1 MTTQAPND
9 RTFDYVIL
17 GAGIAGMTLQH
28 VLKGESVA
36 LVDPSPGR
44 YKIGESIIPQHF
56 IEPEVRPLF
65 EIVQKLPSACA
76 KDGTFFINDDSIG
89 GFEPFSDSGYTIHVA
104 RQDLEAATARFFGSE
119 VIKERVES
127 IDVDA
132 KTVTTDQGV
141 FHARKLII
149 DCSGPARLVG
159 RALGIL
165 REVWPVWASW
175 AYHDITESDEERFL
189 DVLRSGK
196 KQYFRF
202 NDRERRLE
210 ESTDFAGF
218 RSTRAT
224 ILTRVRDGVWTWQIP
239 LYDSKMLS
247 VGVVSRHGAV
257 SEEEYLSITKA
268 TIAPQFTTQLRPWDS
283 TGPHNTFHVRN
294 RFAWAADRFAGEGWA
309 LVGDAAFF
317 GDPVYSVGTGFATNH
332 AIQLGRVLKEH
343 GWTPRIA
350 AAHQTKTAFL
360 FERAKK
366 AYDSWY
372 FGKVVADKTTAVE
385 IQTDFLNGRAFQV
398 ETVKGYVEAWMF
410 SHPQD
415 AHNAISPKH
424 GEEVSGE
431 ITSMLEETGVL
442 VGWKLASARAFK
454 SRIELEWERPDA
466 QPMSLRVEPIAPG
479 QPAFK
484 VIGDLALS
492 YRPPKGP
499 TAKLSGQGIA
509 LIEAFSR
516 VVGTEGPKLRAMM
529 TEAGATV

>member
-1 MTTQAPND
+1 MTAQVSAD

-36 LVDPSPGR
+36 LIDPSPGR

-65 EIVQKLPSACA
+65 EIIQKLPSACP
-76 KDGTFFINDDSIG
+76 KDGTLFINDDSVG
-89 GFEPFSDSGYTIHVA
+89 GFEPFADAGFTIHVA
-104 RQDLEAATARFFGSE
+104 RQELEAATAAFFGTE
-119 VIKERVES
+119 VIRERVVS
-127 IDVDA
+127 VDLDA
-132 KTVTTDQGV
+132 RTVTTEQGT
-141 FHARKLII
+141 FLARKLII
-149 DCSGPARLVG
+149 DCSGPARILG

-175 AYHDITESDEERFL
+175 AYHDVTDTDEERFIGI
-189 DVLRSGK
+189 LRRGE
-196 KQYFRF
+196 KQFFRF
-202 NDRERRLE
+202 NDAERRLE
-210 ESTDFAGF
+210 ESTNYEGF
-218 RSTRAT
+218 RPTRST

-239 LYDSKMLS
+239 LHNSRMLS

-257 SEEEYLSITKA
+257 SEEEYLSITRA
-268 TIAPQFTTQLRPWDS
+268 TIAPQFTTELRPWDS
-283 TGPHNTFHVRN
+283 SGPHNQFHIRN
-294 RFAWAADRFAGEGWA
+294 RFAWAADRFAGETWA

-332 AIQLGRVLKEH
+332 AIQLGRVLREH

-360 FERAKK
+360 YERAKR

-415 AHNAISPKH
+415 AHNAISPRH
-424 GEEVSGE
+424 GEEVLE
-431 ITSMLEETGVL
+431 HIAPLLEETGVL
-442 VGWKLASARAFK
+442 VGWRLASARAFK
-454 SRIELEWERPDA
+454 SRIELDWERPDA
-466 QPMSLRVEPIAPG
+466 QPVSLRVEPILPG

-492 YRPPKGP
+492 YQPPKGP
-499 TAKLSGQGIA
+499 TAKLSGQGLA
-509 LIEAFSR
+509 LVNAFAH
-516 VVGTEGPKLRAMM
+516 VVATEGPRLRSLMVE
-529 TEAGATV
+529 TTV